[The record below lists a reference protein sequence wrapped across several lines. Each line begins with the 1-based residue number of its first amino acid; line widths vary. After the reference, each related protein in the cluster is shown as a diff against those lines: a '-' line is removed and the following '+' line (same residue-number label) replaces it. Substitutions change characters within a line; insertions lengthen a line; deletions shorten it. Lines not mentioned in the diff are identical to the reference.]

1 MTNETNGARPGPL
14 TGITVVDVCHAA
26 VGPVAAMW
34 LGQLGADV
42 IKIESPSGDTLR
54 NLLPEMNGVTT
65 YYTMANLNKRNLVLD
80 LKDPKDAK
88 IAQDLAVSADVFV
101 ENRRP
106 GTMDRRGLGYA
117 ELSALNPRLIYGS
130 CSGYGGLGPR
140 RTEGAADAFMRMF
153 AGFDTLN
160 GEAGQR
166 WQRFRNRGHVDH
178 IVSSYFCAGVIAALH
193 RRELT
198 GLGQRVESSMMQ
210 ATIAYQSTVL
220 AEYFTTGEAPLPRGS
235 AGRWW
240 LPDQAFRAADGY
252 LAITVRTDDEWLALC
267 DAVGIADDELRG
279 YDLGGRWAASER
291 VLAELSARLATRPV
305 ADWDAELAARRVPC
319 APFLAQRDVPGDP
332 QIRANRMLVQV
343 QHPWGDVQVSGS
355 PWSFGA
361 ADVGPAPAPAKNEYA
376 DGWAA
381 DLAARQARRATEPST
396 DGHDDSTTPLSG
408 IRVVELTSTG
418 LGAAYT
424 ATQFAELG
432 ASVTKLLDPADL
444 FRHVG
449 PESRDRP
456 EVGAA
461 AAELD
466 RRKVVAPNSAER
478 LTALLDDADVLVTD
492 LAADRAAALAA
503 GHPRLVTCVHSPFG
517 DQGPRAGRS
526 GSELQI
532 QALTGIWEY
541 LGELTAEPLRLGMDA
556 GELAGGVAGTQ
567 AVLAALYQR
576 ERTGQGQVVTVGAL
590 QALLS
595 LESHLYA
602 ARTRDDLTGGWH
614 LAAPTLPPSYPV
626 MSSDFPL
633 EFSLPD
639 EFAYAELYRTLGVPE
654 ELCVDQ
660 RFLDKFLLTYNWQ
673 EYVERVGPYFTTH
686 TGEEIKSLV
695 EAFGGICSLGHTYP
709 TLMHDPQVAAMR
721 VFESETG
728 QDRRGEPRPIGLRPP
743 WDFNRQPDLEPV
755 AVTGDQAG
763 AGGDT

>member
-1 MTNETNGARPGPL
+1 MTNETNGSRPGPL

-42 IKIESPSGDTLR
+42 IKIESPAGDTLR
-54 NLLPEMNGVTT
+54 NLLPEMAGVTT

-80 LKDPKDAK
+80 LKDPKDAR
-88 IAQDLAVSADVFV
+88 IAQDLAASADVFV

-106 GTMDRRGLGYA
+106 GTMDRRGLGYP
-117 ELSALNPRLIYGS
+117 ELRARNPRLIYAS
-130 CSGYGGLGPR
+130 CSGYGGWGPR

-160 GEAGQR
+160 GEASTDEAAGR

-178 IVSSYFCAGVIAALH
+178 IVSSYFCAGIVAALY
-193 RRELT
+193 RREVT
-198 GLGQRVESSMMQ
+198 GLGQRIESSMMQ

-220 AEYFTTGEAPLPRGS
+220 AEYLTTGEPPLPRGS

-240 LPDQAFRAADGY
+240 LPDQAFRVVDGW
-252 LAITVRTDDEWLALC
+252 LAVTARTDEEWRALC
-267 DAVGIADDELRG
+267 DAVGIGDESRG
-279 YDLGGRWAASER
+279 YDLTRRRSESEH
-291 VLAELSARLATRPV
+291 VLAELAARLATRSV

-332 QIRANRMLVQV
+332 QVRANRMLVQV
-343 QHPWGDVQVSGS
+343 PHPWGTVQVSGS

-361 ADVGPAPAPAKNEYA
+361 ADVGPRPAPAKNEYA

-381 DLAARQARRATEPST
+381 DLEARRATEPAPE
-396 DGHDDSTTPLSG
+396 GHDDSATPLAG
-408 IRVVELTSTG
+408 IHVVELTGTS

-424 ATQFAELG
+424 ATQLAELG

-449 PESRDRP
+449 PESRIQP
-456 EVGAA
+456 GLGAA

-466 RRKVVAPNSAER
+466 RRKTVEPYSAER
-478 LTALLDDADVLVTD
+478 LATLLRDADVLVTD
-492 LAADRAAALAA
+492 RATEPP
-503 GHPRLVTCVHSPFG
+503 GDHPRLVTCRIGPFG
-517 DQGPRAGRS
+517 EQGPRAGRA

-541 LGELTAEPLRLGMDA
+541 LGELAAEPLRLGMDA
-556 GELAGGVAGTQ
+556 AELAAGVAGTQ

-576 ERTGQGQVVTVGAL
+576 VRTGRGQPVTVSAL
-590 QALLS
+590 QALLA

-626 MSSDFPL
+626 LSSDFPL

-654 ELCVDQ
+654 ELCADP
-660 RFLDKFLLTYNWQ
+660 RFQDKFQLTYHWQ

-709 TLMHDPQVAAMR
+709 TLVRDPQVAAMR
-721 VFESETG
+721 VFEADTSP
-728 QDRRGEPRPIGLRPP
+728 DRRGEPRPIGLRPP
-743 WDFNRQPDLEPV
+743 WDFNRPPDREPA
-755 AVTGDQAG
+755 AVGGDQPG
-763 AGGDT
+763 AGGEA